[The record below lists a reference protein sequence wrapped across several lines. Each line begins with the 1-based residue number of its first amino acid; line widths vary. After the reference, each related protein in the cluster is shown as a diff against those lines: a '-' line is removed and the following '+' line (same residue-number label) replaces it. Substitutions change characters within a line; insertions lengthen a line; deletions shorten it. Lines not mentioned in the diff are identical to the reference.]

1 METKR
6 LEVTAEGKKVY
17 DIVIENNFNQ
27 LVKEL
32 SVFGIK
38 ERKLCIVTER
48 QVASYYLEEVCSL
61 LEKECAKLEVYIFQA
76 GEERKNLSTVDSL
89 YHFLITH
96 EFDRKDMLLALG
108 GGVTGDLTGFAAAT
122 YLRGID
128 FVQIPT
134 SLLAQVD
141 SSIGGKSGVDY
152 HAYKNMVGAFYM
164 PKLVYI
170 NVNTVKTLSE
180 RQYHSGLGEVIKHG
194 LIRNKAYFEWMKDNK
209 EAVAKREDEAL
220 AYMIEGSC
228 EIKREVVEEDPKEH
242 GVRALLNFGH
252 TLGHSIEKLMNFSLA
267 HGECVAV
274 GSLLAADISC
284 QRGYISEEENKEIKT
299 DLIVARKMAEKSNC
313 SYIFGES
320 SRDIFCR
327 EYKNGFQQFS
337 VIISSL
343 SEFALKDLFVIR
355 NTHSGVI
362 SANFVLPMAFR
373 IENDNMGAKGDFTV
387 SLTEPI
393 LVDEERKNLLETI
406 VEQISIVLYTII
418 QGLQVTIKNYG
429 KQSLNDGEEGWKL
442 ELMSKR
448 EGMKEIPIRMESEGI
463 IKIIS
468 ILNALIQAFGNPSIC
483 LVIDELDS
491 GIFEY
496 MLGELLDSKRAQ
508 KDN

>member
-61 LEKECAKLEVYIFQA
+61 LEKECAKLEVYIFQE
-76 GEERKNLSTVDSL
+76 GEESKNLSTVDSL

-141 SSIGGKSGVDY
+141 SSIGGKTGVDY

-228 EIKREVVEEDPKEH
+228 EIKRAVVEEDPK
-242 GVRALLNFGH
+242 
-252 TLGHSIEKLMNFSLA
+252 
-267 HGECVAV
+267 
-274 GSLLAADISC
+274 
-284 QRGYISEEENKEIKT
+284 
-299 DLIVARKMAEKSNC
+299 
-313 SYIFGES
+313 
-320 SRDIFCR
+320 
-327 EYKNGFQQFS
+327 
-337 VIISSL
+337 
-343 SEFALKDLFVIR
+343 
-355 NTHSGVI
+355 
-362 SANFVLPMAFR
+362 
-373 IENDNMGAKGDFTV
+373 
-387 SLTEPI
+387 
-393 LVDEERKNLLETI
+393 
-406 VEQISIVLYTII
+406 
-418 QGLQVTIKNYG
+418 
-429 KQSLNDGEEGWKL
+429 
-442 ELMSKR
+442 
-448 EGMKEIPIRMESEGI
+448 
-463 IKIIS
+463 
-468 ILNALIQAFGNPSIC
+468 
-483 LVIDELDS
+483 
-491 GIFEY
+491 
-496 MLGELLDSKRAQ
+496 
-508 KDN
+508 

>member
-61 LEKECAKLEVYIFQA
+61 LEKECAKLEVYIFQE
-76 GEERKNLSTVDSL
+76 GEESKNLSTVDSL

-141 SSIGGKSGVDY
+141 SSIGGKTGVDY

-194 LIRNKAYFEWMKDNK
+194 LIRDKAYFEWMKDNK

-228 EIKREVVEEDPKEH
+228 EIKRAVVEEDPKEH

-284 QRGYISEEENKEIKT
+284 QRGYISEEENKELYAYFDFPALPEELKAEDIVKETRHDKKMEHGKIKF
-299 DLIVARKMAEKSNC
+299 I
-313 SYIFGES
+313 
-320 SRDIFCR
+320 
-327 EYKNGFQQFS
+327 
-337 VIISSL
+337 
-343 SEFALKDLFVIR
+343 
-355 NTHSGVI
+355 
-362 SANFVLPMAFR
+362 
-373 IENDNMGAKGDFTV
+373 
-387 SLTEPI
+387 
-393 LVDEERKNLLETI
+393 
-406 VEQISIVLYTII
+406 
-418 QGLQVTIKNYG
+418 
-429 KQSLNDGEEGWKL
+429 
-442 ELMSKR
+442 
-448 EGMKEIPIRMESEGI
+448 
-463 IKIIS
+463 
-468 ILNALIQAFGNPSIC
+468 
-483 LVIDELDS
+483 
-491 GIFEY
+491 
-496 MLGELLDSKRAQ
+496 LLDKVGEAAIYQDVTPEEMLTVLERV
-508 KDN
+508 